1 MVKVQFKHTLYS
13 VHTCTIILYWKDV
26 LTVNGKKIESKRLQ
40 SMCLHFLSKKL
51 LTSASSF
58 KHGYQVH

>member
-26 LTVNGKKIESKRLQ
+26 LIVKGKKIESNRLQ
-40 SMCLHFLSKKL
+40 SMCLHFLS
-51 LTSASSF
+51 
-58 KHGYQVH
+58 